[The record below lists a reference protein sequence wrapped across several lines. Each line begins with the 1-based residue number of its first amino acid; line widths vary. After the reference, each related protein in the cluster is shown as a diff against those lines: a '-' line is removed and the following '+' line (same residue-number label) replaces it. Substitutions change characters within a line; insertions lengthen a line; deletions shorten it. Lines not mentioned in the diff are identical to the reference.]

1 MLKMQCISFSFHN
14 VSWNKSEYFCSMKS
28 FTILFSNQ
36 APVHVLQRGTE
47 NIQYIS
53 IDLSENSPFLKH
65 YQPQNASDYESAI
78 ESYLQK
84 HNATIAWGGYLEQRN
99 LYQRSPLF
107 QATENPRNI
116 HLGIDFWAPSETS
129 VLAPFDGKIHSFA
142 NNDNWGDYGP
152 TIILQH
158 ELEGQVLY
166 TLYGHL
172 SLASLKNVEKGQ
184 SVVAGQVF
192 AALGDASVNGDYAP
206 HLHFQVILDLQGK
219 KGDYPGVCSVT
230 ELDFYR
236 NNCPD
241 PNLLL
246 KIQ

>member
-1 MLKMQCISFSFHN
+1 
-14 VSWNKSEYFCSMKS
+14 MKS
-28 FTILFSNQ
+28 FANLFSSL
-36 APVHVLQRGTE
+36 APVHVLKCRTE
-47 NIQYIS
+47 NIQYVS
-53 IDLSENSPFLKH
+53 IDLSKNSPFLKH
-65 YQPQNASDYESAI
+65 YQLQNATDYESAI
-78 ESYLQK
+78 ESYLQE

-116 HLGIDFWAPSETS
+116 HLGIDLWAPSETS
-129 VLAPFDGKIHSFA
+129 VLAPLDGKIHSFA

-158 ELEGQVLY
+158 ELKGQVLY

-172 SLASLKNVEKGQ
+172 SLASLENIKEGQ
-184 SVVAGQVF
+184 SVMAGQNI
-192 AALGDASVNGDYAP
+192 ASLGGSSVNGDYAP

-219 KGDYPGVCSVT
+219 KGDYPGVCSAT

-246 KIQ
+246 KIL